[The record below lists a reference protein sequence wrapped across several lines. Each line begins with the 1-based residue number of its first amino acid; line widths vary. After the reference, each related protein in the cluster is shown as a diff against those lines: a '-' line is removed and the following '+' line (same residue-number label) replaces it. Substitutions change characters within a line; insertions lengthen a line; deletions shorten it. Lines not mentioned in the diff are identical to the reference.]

1 MGDLIWVFA
10 GDERTAAEVE
20 EWMLTAKPDL
30 PFLVAMVPA
39 PVPEPVGLKATTD
52 RHPRALATKFLYAL
66 RNRFS
71 RLPGGKTWRCWREG
85 YACEWV
91 YPYGW
96 VPEAG
101 CPRHD

>member
-1 MGDLIWVFA
+1 MEND
-10 GDERTAAEVE
+10 
-20 EWMLTAKPDL
+20 PN
-30 PFLVAMVPA
+30 
-39 PVPEPVGLKATTD
+39 
-52 RHPRALATKFLYAL
+52 PRALATKFWYAL
-66 RNRFS
+66 RNRFG